1 MLKKIILPIYLNAH
15 RLLMKLCWNLFVHFP
30 LDRRKIV
37 FSNFNGGGYG
47 DNPKFIA
54 QEFLRRKLGWKLYW
68 TSASNYDLPDGIR
81 PVRPNTIAFAWHMAT
96 AGTWVDDTRKLYYFK
111 SVRSSSISRPGMAD
125 WG

>member
-30 LDRRKIV
+30 LDRHKIV

-54 QEFLRRKLGWKLYW
+54 Q
-68 TSASNYDLPDGIR
+68 
-81 PVRPNTIAFAWHMAT
+81 
-96 AGTWVDDTRKLYYFK
+96 
-111 SVRSSSISRPGMAD
+111 
-125 WG
+125 